1 MSHLNIAGSFACL
14 GKRLR
19 KSRARL
25 QSILSASAMAMA
37 LAGVCDA
44 REWTDE
50 KGRKIE
56 AEFVR
61 VEGESVL
68 LDTGTKTYKVPL
80 KTLSQADQDHIKTL
94 TQPAPSADPG
104 STDAGGLDSL
114 RKWTDT
120 SGRLLDAQFVRAAE
134 SMIYLRANGQDY
146 PISFLQL
153 SHPDQDY
160 VCKLLTKRGETSLA
174 STLTNLMNASGP
186 AVPASAAPPSVP
198 AALPPGSYPGATPGG
213 APSIPTVGNTG
224 INPPGYGMPPTLASP
239 SGSPTALSSSPI
251 PTGSAPGGTY
261 SPPAAP
267 SIPSPSPTYQ
277 PEPAYEAPTYEPE
290 PSSSSSTPSFR
301 FTGRSIRGLAT
312 LAFLILSG
320 LGWMARKMVGDNW
333 L

>member
-1 MSHLNIAGSFACL
+1 MAHSNIADSFARIE
-14 GKRLR
+14 KRLR
-19 KSRARL
+19 TSRAKLLRL
-25 QSILSASAMAMA
+25 FSAGALVMA

-61 VEGESVL
+61 VEGENVL

-94 TQPAPSADPG
+94 TRPAASAD
-104 STDAGGLDSL
+104 SAATDESGPDSV

-120 SGRLLDAQFVRAAE
+120 SGRLLEAQFVRAAE

-160 VCKLLTKRGETSLA
+160 VCKLLVKRGETSLA
-174 STLTNLMNASGP
+174 GTLTNLMNASGP

-213 APSIPTVGNTG
+213 APPIPTVGNTG
-224 INPPGYGMPPTLASP
+224 INPPGYGMPPSIAGP

-277 PEPAYEAPTYEPE
+277 PQPAYEEPTYVPE
-290 PSSSSSTPSFR
+290 SSSSSSGSSIR
-301 FTGRSIRGLAT
+301 ITGRSIRGLAT
-312 LAFLILSG
+312 LVFLILGG

>member
-1 MSHLNIAGSFACL
+1 MPISNIAGSFVCL

-25 QSILSASAMAMA
+25 QSLLSASALVMA

-61 VEGESVL
+61 VEGENVL

-94 TQPAPSADPG
+94 TRPAAPAD
-104 STDAGGLDSL
+104 STTTDESGPDSL

-120 SGRLLDAQFVRAAE
+120 SGRLLEAQFVRAAE

-174 STLTNLMNASGP
+174 GTLTNLMNASGP

-198 AALPPGSYPGATPGG
+198 TALPPGSYPGATPGG
-213 APSIPTVGNTG
+213 TPPIPTVGNTG
-224 INPPGYGMPPTLASP
+224 INPPGYGMPPSIAGP

-251 PTGSAPGGTY
+251 PTGTAPGGTY
-261 SPPAAP
+261 SPPAAR
-267 SIPSPSPTYQ
+267 PSPTYQ
-277 PEPAYEAPTYEPE
+277 PEEPTYVPE
-290 PSSSSSTPSFR
+290 SSSSSSGSSIR
-301 FTGRSIRGLAT
+301 ITGRSIRGLAT
-312 LAFLILSG
+312 LVFLILGG